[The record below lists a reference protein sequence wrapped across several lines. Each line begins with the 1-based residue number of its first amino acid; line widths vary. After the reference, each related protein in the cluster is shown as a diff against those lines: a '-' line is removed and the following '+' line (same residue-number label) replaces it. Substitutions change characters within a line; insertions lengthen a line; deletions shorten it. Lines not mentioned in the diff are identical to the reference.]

1 MSAGQPNDKSLIHF
15 LEMLDTEMAQRMLVD
30 LQDDEKRTPQLYNA
44 IGKLLDRHK
53 FQIGKLTPDENI
65 LGGLASGLEDYNKT
79 VGSNGLTDDDIY
91 TLQ

>member
-1 MSAGQPNDKSLIHF
+1 MSADKSLIHF

-30 LQDDEKRTPQLYNA
+30 LQDESKRTPQLYNA

-53 FQIGKLTPDENI
+53 FQVSKLTPDTNI
-65 LGGLASGLEDYNKT
+65 LGGLASGLEDYNKL
-79 VGSNGLTDDDIY
+79 VGSDGLTEDDKF